1 MGLNSLNS
9 RSEIWRRSP
18 RTLVREAC
26 SFEIMKSYGFLMI
39 SRGVEVNG
47 LNSLNSGSE
56 IWRRSPRTLV
66 REACSSLL
74 SLVSV

>member
-47 LNSLNSGSE
+47 LKF
-56 IWRRSPRTLV
+56 P
-66 REACSSLL
+66 
-74 SLVSV
+74 